1 MSVTVPGY
9 RDPQY
14 LVDYGAGTGSIY
26 NAEEDWLYRPRNVV
40 TLASQG
46 YWEDPGKL
54 PPLLEELLA
63 DLNAPS
69 PGHVTP

>member
-1 MSVTVPGY
+1 MSVTVTGY
-9 RDPQY
+9 RVPQY
-14 LVDYGAGTGSIY
+14 LVDYGDGTGSIY